1 MNRGLGLHSFR
12 NKLVLSFTS
21 LTILTVGVIVLLVNT
36 RLQKASEDKIEEDTR
51 ITLNVLR
58 QFRQTQLENSSDA
71 TAALIRNN
79 PQLRASL
86 AEFNEEELFEEG
98 LDEEEQ
104 YQVLEDIVSDI
115 QLFQESQVFIITDG
129 QGVVLYQKG
138 SHDLITRDISQWPVI
153 QAALNG
159 DELFSWWG
167 KDSPLYL
174 DIPKFNQKQPTRL
187 YEVFFKPV
195 TFGDN
200 VVGLLI
206 IGFDTSNQPSLI
218 KTITLSDIA
227 FFQNRHLYSSSASPD
242 LNTTLESLASD
253 IEPKEED
260 LIYPFEYQDEEFLAL
275 AHPVLNGL
283 QNTVGKIVIFRSKT
297 HELSFFEDL
306 SNRLNGIGFLAVFS
320 GIIFA
325 LIISRG
331 VIQSVN
337 ILSKGAEEVAN
348 GNLEVALPI
357 TSQDELGQLA
367 QTFNKMTTGLQEKE
381 HITRTFK
388 KYVSSSVVDEVL
400 KNNVE
405 LGGEKKEVT
414 IYFTD
419 LANFTA
425 ISEKLPPEDLISFL
439 NQYLSQ
445 MTQIIENH
453 SGIVDKYI
461 GDAIMAFWGA
471 PLPVPNHPYH
481 ACVVAL
487 QQKNWHKEFT
497 QKWQNH
503 PLISQTTTRFGIHT
517 GEVIVGNVGS
527 EHRLDYTIIGDSV
540 NIASRLESLNKHYG
554 TAILISEAT
563 HHTLTKD
570 LLTRE
575 IDLVQ
580 VKGKDKAIRIYEL
593 IAFTQEASALQKTL
607 CELFNDGRREYLDR
621 NFDKAL
627 QLFYRCQEKA
637 KFDQPTQI
645 MITRCQELL
654 EIPPDDEWQGIQV
667 MIQK

>member
-1 MNRGLGLHSFR
+1 MFRDFGLHSFR
-12 NKLVLSFTS
+12 NKLILSFTS

-36 RLQKASEDKIEEDTR
+36 RLQQASEDKIEEDTR
-51 ITLNVLR
+51 ITLNVLK
-58 QFRQTQLENSSDA
+58 QFRQTQLQNSSDA

-98 LDEEEQ
+98 LNQEEQ

-115 QLFQESQVFIITDG
+115 QLFQESQIFIITDG
-129 QGVVLYQKG
+129 QGVVLYQKA
-138 SHDLITRDISQWPVI
+138 SRALIKKDISQWPVI
-153 QAALNG
+153 QTALNG

-167 KDSPLYL
+167 KGSPLYM
-174 DIPKFNQKQPTRL
+174 DVPQANQRQHTPL

-227 FFQNRHLYSSSASPD
+227 FFQNRHLYSSSAPPH
-242 LNTTLESLASD
+242 LNSALENLASD
-253 IEPKEED
+253 IQAKEPR
-260 LIYPFEYQDEEFLAL
+260 LIYPFEYAGEDFLAL

-283 QNTVGKIVIFRSKT
+283 QDIVGTIVIFRSKT

-306 SNRLNGIGFLAVFS
+306 SNRLNGIGALAVF
-320 GIIFA
+320 GGLIFA
-325 LIISRG
+325 LIIGRG
-331 VIQSVN
+331 VSHSVN
-337 ILSKGAEEVAN
+337 ILSKGAEEIAN
-348 GNLEVALPI
+348 GNLDIVLPI
-357 TSQDELGQLA
+357 TSQDELGELTK
-367 QTFNKMTTGLQEKE
+367 TFNKMTTGLKEKE
-381 HITRTFK
+381 HITKTFK
-388 KYVSSSVVDEVL
+388 KYVASSVVDEVL
-400 KNNVE
+400 KNKIE
-405 LGGEKKEVT
+405 LGGEKKEIT

-425 ISEKLPPEDLISFL
+425 LSEKLTPEDLISFL
-439 NQYLSQ
+439 NQYLSE
-445 MTQIIENH
+445 MTQIIEDN

-471 PLPVPNHPYH
+471 PLDVPDHPH
-481 ACVVAL
+481 KACTVAL
-487 QQKNWHKEFT
+487 QHKAWHKGFS
-497 QKWQNH
+497 QKWQDH
-503 PLISQTTTRFGIHT
+503 PLISTITTRFGIHT

-527 EHRLDYTIIGDSV
+527 ERRWDYTIIGDSV
-540 NIASRLESLNKHYG
+540 NLASRLESLNKYYG
-554 TAILISEAT
+554 TTILITEAT
-563 HHTLTKD
+563 HHALAED

-593 IAFTQEASALQKTL
+593 MAFTQEASSSQKML
-607 CELFNDGRREYLDR
+607 SELFSQGRKEYLNR
-621 NFDKAL
+621 NFKNAL
-627 QLFYRCQEKA
+627 QLFHLCQEKA
-637 KFDQPTQI
+637 ASDQPTQI
-645 MITRCQELL
+645 MIKRCQELL
-654 EIPPDDEWQGIQV
+654 EIPPDDAWQGIQV